1 MLFGCFF
8 GKASAVAE
16 GGGSDSGSESK
27 TKKAVQRMRSAT
39 ARLRSLSLDDLS
51 RTLASSGLH
60 AFTLAELKAATR
72 GFSCS
77 HFVGEG
83 GFGPVYK
90 GFLDDRLRPGEI
102 EPQHVAVKYLST
114 PTGRRDTASG
124 WYAHGFALSFGGLLL
139 VSVKYAN

>member
-1 MLFGCFF
+1 MRMLFGCFF
-8 GKASAVAE
+8 GNASAVAE
-16 GGGSDSGSESK
+16 GGGSDCGSERK
-27 TKKAVQRMRSAT
+27 TKKAVRRMRSAT
-39 ARLRSLSLDDLS
+39 ARLRSLS

-77 HFVGEG
+77 HFVSEG

>member
-1 MLFGCFF
+1 MRMLFGCFF
-8 GKASAVAE
+8 GNASAVAE
-16 GGGSDSGSESK
+16 GGGSDCGSERK
-27 TKKAVQRMRSAT
+27 TKKAVRRMRSAT
-39 ARLRSLSLDDLS
+39 ARLRSLS